1 MIQVKEFPN
10 KTFASKEDLYAALI
24 KHEKDLTA
32 QKKMT
37 LKKAD
42 AVAFDFVPVDSK
54 GEVVKADT
62 VDFTTVT
69 KIKAKLIINS
79 TNLFDSH
86 SDVHIKGLWT
96 KTLKETKD
104 LYLLKQHSMTFED
117 IITDEVKAKVENT
130 TFKDIGVDLEGN
142 TQALVFNVIIDKYR
156 NPYMFE
162 QYAKGY
168 VKNHSVGM
176 RYVKIALAINTE
188 AEFDKKYKDVWDK
201 YYPEIANKA
210 DVDDKGFFWA
220 VTEAKLIEGSAV
232 VKGSNWATPT
242 QSIEESKADTIT
254 LETKDSEPS
263 DDTRTSEFI
272 NLNLY

>member
-69 KIKAKLIINS
+69 RIKAKLIINS

-104 LYLLKQHSMTFED
+104 LYLLKQHRMTFED

-142 TQALVFNVIIDKYR
+142 TQALVFDVIIDKYR